1 MPRAADGKGACSDL
15 RRRTTTMIGIGI
27 VFSVVGLG
35 YLCWALFDLIVYA
48 LPAVVGVSAG
58 FAAYHRRPD
67 RRRLHPG
74 GGAGRTRDI
83 PIAEDPH
90 GHRIPLRRAGR
101 LGGLYEGSRRTQGAC
116 MLTLGMAQLGV
127 PSLAWQ
133 QAFALFGSMVVGAT
147 AWERMMQQSPPEP
160 PGGQ

>member
-101 LGGLYEGSRRTQGAC
+101 LGGLYADARN
-116 MLTLGMAQLGV
+116 
-127 PSLAWQ
+127 
-133 QAFALFGSMVVGAT
+133 GAT
-147 AWERMMQQSPPEP
+147 RCPFAGVATGICAVRIHGRRRHGLGAHDAAKPARATWRTMTWL
-160 PGGQ
+160 